1 MPSTIDFFAETK
13 GDDMRDVI
21 GDAAGKIWHYLD
33 ENGESSVTKITN
45 ETGLGKNEVQ
55 RALGW
60 LLKEDKL
67 NIEVIGRAETVSL
80 KK

>member
-1 MPSTIDFFAETK
+1 
-13 GDDMRDVI
+13 MREII

-55 RALGW
+55 RAIGW

-67 NIEVIGRAETVSL
+67 NIESNGRAETVSL
-80 KK
+80 KN